1 MKTAVITGG
10 NSGIGKEVAI
20 ALAKENYHVI
30 IHGRDAEKTKQANVE
45 IKTASGN
52 DHVDYIVGDI
62 STIKGMKDVA
72 ASIKAKTDSIDSL
85 VLSTGVIFPDR
96 VETADGLESMFAIQ
110 YLSRFAITQYL
121 LPELQKGKAKIIH
134 VGATKIKNAQI
145 FFDDLPLKNNFSMFK
160 AMGQCMYANYL
171 FTEEFARR
179 YADSGMV
186 MNIGH
191 VGLAKTGI
199 ARDSNFLLKFAV
211 NVMGKTPKEAA
222 KKFTYLASDP
232 SVTYSG
238 YSFTKAANSS
248 YKEKVNYDAAAA
260 SRLWEESL
268 KLIK

>member
-20 ALAKENYHVI
+20 ALARNNYRVI
-30 IHGRDAEKTKQANVE
+30 IHGRDAEKTKQAAAE
-45 IKTASGN
+45 IVTASGN
-52 DHVDYIVGDI
+52 NNLDYIVADI
-62 STIKGMKDVA
+62 SVISGMKKLVAEIKGR
-72 ASIKAKTDSIDSL
+72 TDTVDSL

-96 VETADGLESMFAIQ
+96 RETTDGLESMFTIQ
-110 YLSRFAITQYL
+110 YLSRFAVTQLL

-134 VGATKIKNAQI
+134 VGASKIKNAQI

-160 AMGQCMYANYL
+160 AMGQCMSANY
-171 FTEEFARR
+171 FFVEEFTRR

-211 NVMGKTPKEAA
+211 SVMGKTPKAA
-222 KKFTYLASDP
+222 AAKFTYLASDP
-232 SVTYSG
+232 AVNFSG
-238 YSFTKAANSS
+238 YSFTKAANTS

-260 SRLWEESL
+260 SRLWEKSL
-268 KLIK
+268 ELIK